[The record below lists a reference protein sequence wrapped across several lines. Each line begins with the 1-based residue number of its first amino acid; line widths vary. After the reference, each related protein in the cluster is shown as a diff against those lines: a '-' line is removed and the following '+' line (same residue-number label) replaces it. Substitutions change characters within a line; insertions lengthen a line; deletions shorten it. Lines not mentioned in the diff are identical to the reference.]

1 LPSPMHRAAASAAVA
16 IALLVSLLGCTH
28 TPRSEA
34 QKQADDQ
41 IAARVDSALQAD
53 KLLYAKHISVHADNG
68 VVRLSG
74 FVWEAP
80 DLEEAQRIAAG
91 VDGVQGV
98 VNDLELQRNGLGDS
112 PVAR

>member
-1 LPSPMHRAAASAAVA
+1 LRSSTYRAGSAAVA
-16 IALLVSLLGCTH
+16 IALLVSLVGCA
-28 TPRSEA
+28 TPRTDA
-34 QKQADDQ
+34 QKQADEA

-53 KLLYAKHISVHADNG
+53 KLLYAKHISVHAENG
-68 VVRLSG
+68 VVRLTG
-74 FVWEAP
+74 FVWESP
-80 DLEEAQRIAAG
+80 DLEEAQRIAAR